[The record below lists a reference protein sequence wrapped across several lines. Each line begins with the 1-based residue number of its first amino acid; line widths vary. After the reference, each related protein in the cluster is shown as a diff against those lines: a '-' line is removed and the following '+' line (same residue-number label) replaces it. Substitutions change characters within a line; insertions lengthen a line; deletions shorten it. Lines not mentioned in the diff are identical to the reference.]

1 MFSISLYPIRST
13 VTAAVLAA
21 WFIATAPAAAAALAQ
36 VQTGL
41 AALGWLS

>member
-21 WFIATAPAAAAALAQ
+21 WFIATAPAQ